1 MDAWS
6 EDTIAPQQVKAMS
19 PLERQGAVV
28 FQDKQCRN
36 CHELDG
42 HGGMRGPALDD
53 VATTMTYD
61 QLIRQV
67 LQGGGNMPAYGKN
80 LSPAEVDA
88 VVAYL
93 ETLHKPGQKPAVDE
107 ANQWTGQAAKASP
120 APPVPPVGEA
130 GNTMTEQQLQAQTQS
145 SAPMQAP
152 AKASMTA
159 QAQNKA
165 HHAAAMKMAPGA

>member
-6 EDTIAPQQVKAMS
+6 SDTIAPKQVKAMS

-36 CHELDG
+36 CHQVDG

-53 VATTMTYD
+53 VATRMTRD

-88 VVAYL
+88 LVDYL
-93 ETLHKPGQKPAVDE
+93 ETLHKAGQNPAVDE
-107 ANQWTGQAAKASP
+107 SNQWTDQAAKAPP
-120 APPVPPVGEA
+120 APPVPAVGNA
-130 GNTMTEQQLQAQTQS
+130 GNAMTEKQLQTQKI
-145 SAPMQAP
+145 APMQAP
-152 AKASMTA
+152 SKASVTA
-159 QAQNKA
+159 QAQTKG
-165 HHAAAMKMAPGA
+165 HHSVAMSMAPSK